1 MIISDEEAQGRLDS
15 SENLASRLVE
25 VRKIREGGRRL
36 GNTNVP
42 PALRS
47 LIGSIAV
54 QGEENQSDI
63 ARAFGVSQPSISGYA
78 NGLIGD
84 RRESEIEEAIEKVE
98 ERKQETAKL
107 PDSSLDEAHQMALN
121 VMMKSLTGL
130 GEKLADEEIMKSM
143 KPKEVSR
150 IASDMSKIVSVATGQ
165 DKQSSVVNNTKVIVY
180 APQQRKETSY
190 EIIDA

>member
-54 QGEENQSDI
+54 QGEEDQSDI
-63 ARAFGVSQPSISGYA
+63 ARAFGVSQPSVSGYA

-84 RRESEIEEAIEKVE
+84 RREEEIEDAIERAEDKKKE
-98 ERKQETAKL
+98 AAKL

-130 GEKLADEEIMKSM
+130 GEKLSDEETMKSM

-165 DKQSSVVNNTKVIVY
+165 DKASVVNNTKVIVY

-190 EIIDA
+190 EVIDA